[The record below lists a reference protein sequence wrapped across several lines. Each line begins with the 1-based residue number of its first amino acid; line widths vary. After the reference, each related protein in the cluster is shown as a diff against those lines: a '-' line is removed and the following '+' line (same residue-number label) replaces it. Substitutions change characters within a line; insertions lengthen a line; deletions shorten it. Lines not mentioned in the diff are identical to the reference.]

1 MCDRRGSRRR
11 RAGMAEMQGP
21 GRRAL
26 AVLWVVVGLLAAG
39 RAEAAG
45 FAVREQ
51 SSAAQGNAF
60 AGATSGAESLSY
72 MFFNPATLG
81 RLDGYQVE
89 GQVSY
94 LSPHSKVKD
103 AAGTTVAGT
112 PISGS

>member
-1 MCDRRGSRRR
+1 MCDRRGSHLR
-11 RAGMAEMQGP
+11 RAGMRGP
-21 GRRAL
+21 GWRAPFAVGSSLL
-26 AVLWVVVGLLAAG
+26 AVG

-45 FAVREQ
+45 FALREQ
-51 SSAAQGNAF
+51 SAAAQGNAF

-89 GQVSY
+89 AQGSY

-103 AAGTTVAGT
+103 ASATTALGTPVAG
-112 PISGS
+112 